1 MDCFYQSKRDSG
13 TYNLK
18 AFSAAMRD
26 NIIQRGTYR
35 DMKKVT
41 NREYTFRYR
50 NLEPDQS
57 LEFDQLL
64 EQKVELKNIKR
75 EL

>member
-1 MDCFYQSKRDSG
+1 MDCFYNSKRASG
-13 TYNLK
+13 TSDLK
-18 AFSAAMRD
+18 SFSAAMRD
-26 NIIQRGTYR
+26 NIIRRGTYR
-35 DMKKVT
+35 DMERVT

-57 LEFDQLL
+57 LEFDRLL

>member
-1 MDCFYQSKRDSG
+1 
-13 TYNLK
+13 
-18 AFSAAMRD
+18 MRD
-26 NIIQRGTYR
+26 NIIRRGTYR
-35 DMKKVT
+35 DMERVT

-57 LEFDQLL
+57 LEFDHLL

>member
-35 DMKKVT
+35 DMEKVT
-41 NREYTFRYR
+41 NREYKFRYR
-50 NLEPDQS
+50 NLEPDQN
-57 LEFDQLL
+57 LEFEQLL

>member
-1 MDCFYQSKRDSG
+1 ME
-13 TYNLK
+13 
-18 AFSAAMRD
+18 
-26 NIIQRGTYR
+26 
-35 DMKKVT
+35 KVT

-50 NLEPDQS
+50 NLEPDQN
-57 LEFDQLL
+57 LEFEQLL

>member
-1 MDCFYQSKRDSG
+1 MDCFYKSKRASG

-18 AFSAAMRD
+18 TYSAAMRE
-26 NIIQRGTYR
+26 NIIRRGTYR
-35 DMKKVT
+35 DIERLT
-41 NREYTFRYR
+41 NREYTDRYK
-50 NLEPDQS
+50 NLKPDQS
-57 LEFDQLL
+57 LGFDRLL

>member
-26 NIIQRGTYR
+26 NIIQRATYR
-35 DMKKVT
+35 DMERVT

-50 NLEPDQS
+50 NLEPDQN